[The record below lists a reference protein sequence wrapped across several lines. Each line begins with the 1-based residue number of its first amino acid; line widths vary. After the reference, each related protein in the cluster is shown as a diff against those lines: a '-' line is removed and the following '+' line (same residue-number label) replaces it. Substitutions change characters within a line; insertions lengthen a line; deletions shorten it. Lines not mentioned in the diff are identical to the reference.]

1 MNHPG
6 IVQLITAFQNTKS
19 VFLVMEYLPG
29 GNIERLI
36 NSKVLT
42 EPAKRFYFAELV
54 NIVEYL
60 QSKGLTHRDLKVHLI
75 RVSLRI

>member
-6 IVQLITAFQNTKS
+6 IVKLFTAFQHTKS

-29 GNIERLI
+29 GNLERLI
-36 NSKVLT
+36 NNKVLT
-42 EPAKRFYFAELV
+42 EPAKRFYFAELL

-60 QSKGLTHRDLKVHLI
+60 QSKGLTHRDLKVQFI
-75 RVSLRI
+75 RKSLPI